1 MKNKINKK
9 KLIIL
14 GGYGVG
20 MIAASIAENFY
31 NFEIKGFLNDKIKGK
46 IGKFK
51 KYNVLGSIKDKDFYL
66 KEKNTYFFD
75 AIVNYKKKEKYD
87 VKIPES
93 KLVSLIHPNSN
104 FYKDSLKI
112 EKNVIICSNV
122 NISTDVKIEKGVK
135 IMSNVFIGH
144 NSIIKEKSFI
154 ASSASIGGNVI
165 IYENAFVGLN
175 STIIEN
181 CKIGKNS
188 ILGAGSVLI
197 SNIKKGEVFVGN
209 PASRLKKN
217 SKK

>member
-46 IGKFK
+46 IGKYK
-51 KYNVLGSIKDKDFYL
+51 KYSVLGGIEDKNLYL
-66 KEKNTYFFD
+66 REKNTYFFD
-75 AIVNYKKKEKYD
+75 AIINYKKKKKYN

-93 KLVSLIHPNSN
+93 KLVSLIHPNTN
-104 FYKDSLKI
+104 FYKDTLKI
-112 EKNVIICSNV
+112 GKNVIICSNV
-122 NISTDVKIEKGVK
+122 IISTDVKIEKGVK

-144 NSIIKEKSFI
+144 NSTIKEKSFI
-154 ASSASIGGNVI
+154 AASATIGGNVI
-165 IYENAFVGLN
+165 IYDNAFVGLN

-197 SNIKKGEVFVGN
+197 SNIKKDEIFVGN
-209 PASRLKKN
+209 PAKFLKN
-217 SKK
+217 IV

>member
-46 IGKFK
+46 IGKYK
-51 KYNVLGSIKDKDFYL
+51 KYSVLGGIKDKDLYL
-66 KEKNTYFFD
+66 KDKNTYFFD
-75 AIVNYKKKEKYD
+75 AIINYKKKEKYS
-87 VKIPES
+87 VKIPQS
-93 KLVSLIHPNSN
+93 KLVSLIHPNTN
-104 FYKDSLKI
+104 FYKDTLKI
-112 EKNVIICSNV
+112 GKNVIICSNV
-122 NISTDVKIEKGVK
+122 IISTDVKIENDVK

-144 NSIIKEKSFI
+144 NSTIKEKSFI
-154 ASSASIGGNVI
+154 ASSATIGGNVV

-197 SNIKKGEVFVGN
+197 SNIKKGDVFAGN
-209 PASRLKKN
+209 PARCLKNKL
-217 SKK
+217 